1 MNALLT
7 RDEFRRQALQRDR
20 HQCLLCG
27 KKEGLS
33 VHHVIERKLFPDGGY
48 YLNNAATLCEEHH
61 LQAEMTALGAEEIR
75 AAAGIREVLLPPQ
88 FDPARSYDKWGNIIL
103 EDGRRLKGPLFSDDG
118 CRKVVKAAGLLHLF
132 IEATPKE

>member
-1 MNALLT
+1 
-7 RDEFRRQALQRDR
+7 
-20 HQCLLCG
+20 
-27 KKEGLS
+27 
-33 VHHVIERKLFPDGGY
+33 
-48 YLNNAATLCEEHH
+48 
-61 LQAEMTALGAEEIR
+61 MTALGAEEIR